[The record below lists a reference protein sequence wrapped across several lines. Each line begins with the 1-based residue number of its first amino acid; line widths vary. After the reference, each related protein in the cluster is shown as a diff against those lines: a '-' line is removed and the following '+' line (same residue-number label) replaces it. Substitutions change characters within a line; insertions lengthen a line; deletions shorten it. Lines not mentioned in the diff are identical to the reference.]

1 MTNRDYIRNM
11 LLVITQELATIQP
24 GETSPTEGDIH
35 VLAESIKAAQTE
47 LDKLDADGID
57 EAYHVKALYDRI
69 KAIVVN
75 ERIVRNTLDR
85 VAMASQTCL
94 VACNRISEQVEQDS
108 PPEDDAL

>member
-1 MTNRDYIRNM
+1 MTNREYLRNM
-11 LLVITQELATIQP
+11 LTVIAAELASIQP
-24 GETSPTEGDIH
+24 GDTTPAEGDIH
-35 VLAESIKAAQTE
+35 VLAQSIKAAQDE
-47 LDKLDADGID
+47 LDKLDADSID

-94 VACNRISEQVEQDS
+94 AACNRISEQVEQDS